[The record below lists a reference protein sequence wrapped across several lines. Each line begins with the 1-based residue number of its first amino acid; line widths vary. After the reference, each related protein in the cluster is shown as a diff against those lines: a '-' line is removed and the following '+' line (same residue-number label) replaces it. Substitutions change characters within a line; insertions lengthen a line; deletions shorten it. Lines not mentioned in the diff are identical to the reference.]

1 MGIIF
6 NIIDSVWGSKD
17 NQSSNNAFDE
27 QRWDAL
33 IDKINNSINEGNYS
47 RAESQLGN
55 YYSQYEPEKDYYYYW
70 YRTEILV
77 CWLESCPSMDE
88 NQIQKLY
95 NRASDS
101 IRQALKLA
109 PDEDNKEHVEEMK
122 ERYEVSYNSWKSMK
136 SYMKEWNEFV
146 DRFDQL
152 CDDSDFPQA
161 EALLEKFYFNSQED
175 YDIPYFDRKIYC
187 VCSQYKEKSFDDQ
200 DEPSIREQLTRLLLD
215 FQSLCD
221 DDEENKETFNAIN
234 SMVQCEMAYKD
245 IDRMSSSDRYDEA
258 LNVVEK
264 FKYNCPDDIFNYF
277 GMRRLVLQRKW
288 RATSVTDTN
297 YSRIEQDVLDA
308 YKAWE
313 DNCTSDNEKE
323 GCSLCYNEAF
333 VTIKKEKEEEKRMLL
348 SMNLNSQSQFHDAES
363 QYLKEVKL
371 ILEDGEIG
379 TSERK
384 LLERKRTKL
393 GLSKDQAKRIED
405 SLLVVLT
412 SEEQEY
418 ADIYNDLMEEGEP
431 TGKLRKLLDREAD
444 ALGLTPEQVEKVEQ
458 MIKSL

>member
-27 QRWDAL
+27 QRWNAL

-221 DDEENKETFNAIN
+221 DDDF
-234 SMVQCEMAYKD
+234 
-245 IDRMSSSDRYDEA
+245 
-258 LNVVEK
+258 
-264 FKYNCPDDIFNYF
+264 
-277 GMRRLVLQRKW
+277 RK
-288 RATSVTDTN
+288 
-297 YSRIEQDVLDA
+297 
-308 YKAWE
+308 
-313 DNCTSDNEKE
+313 
-323 GCSLCYNEAF
+323 
-333 VTIKKEKEEEKRMLL
+333 
-348 SMNLNSQSQFHDAES
+348 QFH
-363 QYLKEVKL
+363 
-371 ILEDGEIG
+371 
-379 TSERK
+379 
-384 LLERKRTKL
+384 
-393 GLSKDQAKRIED
+393 
-405 SLLVVLT
+405 
-412 SEEQEY
+412 
-418 ADIYNDLMEEGEP
+418 
-431 TGKLRKLLDREAD
+431 
-444 ALGLTPEQVEKVEQ
+444 ALWN
-458 MIKSL
+458 